1 VYSKFVIRFNF
12 QQYHFTEDQY
22 AEPRKDGRRELK
34 EGALP
39 SIFDHLPGPSG
50 RHPSARSVV
59 PMAEEYVS
67 EKVVL
72 DHSYTDPL
80 CEFALQIN
88 KKTARML
95 CFVFFSQ
102 AVNYSLYFVPGSKY
116 IIRSLLTTNNNP
128 IMGILWQR
136 TLQPLI
142 INKFETMLLKEL
154 LHSRREILT
163 NDLKLERL

>member
-1 VYSKFVIRFNF
+1 MVIKSTF
-12 QQYHFTEDQY
+12 
-22 AEPRKDGRRELK
+22 
-34 EGALP
+34 
-39 SIFDHLPGPSG
+39 
-50 RHPSARSVV
+50 SVV
-59 PMAEEYVS
+59 YQACKVELTNNKGSVEE
-67 EKVVL
+67 KL
-72 DHSYTDPL
+72 
-80 CEFALQIN
+80 N

-102 AVNYSLYFVPGSKY
+102 AVNYSLYFVPVSKY